1 MARKK
6 TFDEKMSR
14 LKEII
19 SMMDKDTL
27 SLEESLKYYEEGVA
41 LLKKCEKDLNTAEGK
56 IEVLSK
62 DQSDIVLEDSNQE
75 K

>member
-27 SLEESLKYYEEGVA
+27 SLEESLKYYEEGVT

-62 DQSDIVLEDSNQE
+62 DQSDIVLEDSNRE

>member
-6 TFDEKMSR
+6 TFDEKMER

-19 SMMDKDTL
+19 SMMDQDTI
-27 SLEESLKYYEEGVA
+27 SLEESLKYYEEGMT
-41 LLKKCEKDLNTAEGK
+41 LLKKCEKDLDTAEGK
-56 IEVLSK
+56 IEILSNG
-62 DQSDIVLEDSNQE
+62 QSDMTLEESSQE

>member
-6 TFDEKMSR
+6 TFDEKMER

-19 SMMDKDTL
+19 SMMDQDTI
-27 SLEESLKYYEEGVA
+27 SLEESLKYYEEGMT
-41 LLKKCEKDLNTAEGK
+41 LLKKCEKDLDTAEGK
-56 IEVLSK
+56 IEILSNG
-62 DQSDIVLEDSNQE
+62 QSDITLEESSQE